1 MDFGNISNISAQDVY
16 RFAVESEKTT
26 RDLYDK
32 IAIMAKDADIKN
44 LFKILA
50 DSEDKHRIKFSQ
62 RLSEIRAES
71 DIPALDINLKSL
83 LYYFSAKLFSKDI
96 LNEKLR
102 RLRDMEGIFEFAMSL
117 ELDHVLFYSEVR
129 VIVDSSE
136 QNFIDEIIDEERAH
150 FVRLLQ
156 LKRAKDK

>member
-16 RFAVESEKTT
+16 RFAIETEKTT

-32 IAIMAKDADIKN
+32 IAIMAKDNDIKN

-50 DSEDKHRIKFSQ
+50 DSEDKHRMKFSE

-71 DIPALDINLKSL
+71 EIPALDINLKSL
-83 LYYFSAKLFSKDI
+83 IYYFSTNLFSREI

-102 RLRDMEGIFEFAMSL
+102 RLKDVEGIFEFAMGI
-117 ELDHVLFYSEVR
+117 ELDHVLFYSETR
-129 VIVDSSE
+129 SIVAASE
-136 QNFIDEIIDEERAH
+136 HNFIDEIINEERAH
-150 FVRLLQ
+150 FVHLLQ
-156 LKRAKDK
+156 LKRAKEV